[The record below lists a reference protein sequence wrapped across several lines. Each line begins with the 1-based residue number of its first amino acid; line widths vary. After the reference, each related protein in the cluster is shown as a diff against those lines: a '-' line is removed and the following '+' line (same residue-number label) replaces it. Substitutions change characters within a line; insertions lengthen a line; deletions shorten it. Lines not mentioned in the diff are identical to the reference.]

1 MSTKHFAFLLSTVF
15 FLLSSCATLLNHS
28 SGRSTVE
35 INSNPEGAEVYD
47 EVGNFLG
54 KTPLNIQIP
63 KVSAYKITLKKEGY
77 QPYMHTFQTGNKK
90 GLLFLD
96 AMLLCIP
103 CIVDIPLHSF
113 EQLLDPKLNSY
124 LKKEA
129 KAHSDTLFFSL
140 WEPEFSLE
148 KEELIGTY
156 RGEKMYFKL
165 NDYVLGS
172 RKTIQNMLCQHSQ
185 DQPIRFRSCAQ
196 NNSSS
201 VIDFMGSPLYALKPV
216 VKKLHADIKQIRGKD
231 YGKGQMEVDWQVID
245 MRSGQPMTKAFPV
258 NCEFAGT
265 LKVTR
270 SLVDS
275 LFMESY
281 RLLLNDESV
290 FEYLSTLST
299 PKTPVLKNNNLILS
313 KPTLPIF
320 DKTKDLVK
328 HVSQAVVTVS
338 HNEGFGSGFIISSD
352 GFLITNY
359 HVVKERKQVTV
370 KLNSGVS
377 LTANVLKTDQ
387 QADLALLKLA
397 GNDFVAMVVGNSD
410 SVELGE
416 DVLAIGTPT
425 SMQLGQTITKG
436 IVSGKRMAND
446 IVYIQTD
453 VSINEGNSG
462 GPLINEKGE
471 VIGIITMK
479 IIGEGIEGLGFCIPA
494 NKIFERFEISY

>member
-1 MSTKHFAFLLSTVF
+1 M
-15 FLLSSCATLLNHS
+15 LLSSCATLFSHS
-28 SGRSTVE
+28 GGKPTVE
-35 INSNPEGAEVYD
+35 INSNPDGAEVYD
-47 EVGNFLG
+47 EAGNFLG

-77 QPYMHTFQTGNKK
+77 QPYIHTFQTGNKK
-90 GLLFLD
+90 GFVFLD

-113 EQLLDPKLNSY
+113 EQLLDPKLNSN

-129 KAHSDTLFFSL
+129 TAFADTLFFSL
-140 WEPEFSLE
+140 LEPEFGLE
-148 KEELIGTY
+148 KEEFIGTY
-156 RGEKMYFKL
+156 RKEKMYFKL

-172 RKTIQNMLCQHSQ
+172 RKTIQNMICQHSQ
-185 DQPIRFRSCAQ
+185 SQHIRFRSCMQ
-196 NNSSS
+196 NNNASPL
-201 VIDFMGSPLYALKPV
+201 VDFMGSPIYALKPV
-216 VKKLHADIKQIRGKD
+216 VKKLYTDIKQIRGLD
-231 YGKGQMEVDWQVID
+231 CGKGQMEVDWNVID
-245 MRSGQPMTKAFPV
+245 LRGGQLVIKSFTI

-270 SLVDS
+270 ALVDS

-281 RLLLNDESV
+281 GLLLGDEMAIK
-290 FEYLSTLST
+290 YLSTLSEPT
-299 PKTPVLKNNNLILS
+299 KSLAKAKKFIIARPGLPV
-313 KPTLPIF
+313 F

-352 GFLITNY
+352 GFVITNY

-377 LTANVLKTDQ
+377 LTAEVLQTDQ

-397 GNDFVAMVVGNSD
+397 GKDFAALVIGNSD

-436 IVSGKRMAND
+436 IVSGKRKTND
-446 IVYIQTD
+446 IAYIQTD

-479 IIGEGIEGLGFCIPA
+479 IIGEGIEGLGFCIPV
-494 NKIFERFEISY
+494 NKIFERFGISY